1 MQCDEQFWGIQ
12 RIMPPRTGTG
22 SRSSNT
28 AATGSFELAVVEHPS
43 APIAG
48 GYNPYDTFPSG
59 RRTGSSRQ
67 HADLRQ
73 LSEWIR
79 LKRQVEQAKKTEGS

>member
-1 MQCDEQFWGIQ
+1 
-12 RIMPPRTGTG
+12 
-22 SRSSNT
+22 
-28 AATGSFELAVVEHPS
+28 VEHPS

-48 GYNPYDTFPSG
+48 GYNPYDTFPSV

-79 LKRQVEQAKKTEGS
+79 LKRQVEQTKKTQDS